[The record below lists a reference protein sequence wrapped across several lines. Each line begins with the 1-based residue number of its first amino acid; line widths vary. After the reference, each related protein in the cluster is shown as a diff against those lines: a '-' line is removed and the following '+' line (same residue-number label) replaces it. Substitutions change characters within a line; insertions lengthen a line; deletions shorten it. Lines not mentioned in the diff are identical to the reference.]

1 MCMKKYLKI
10 TGVGL
15 LGIALIFSSCI
26 DSDYTP
32 PDYDAILENNL
43 TTVDKTKLAADQLI
57 IDDSLHGK
65 WHINDA
71 LIDTKGGVRY
81 RVVSLGTGEKPVL
94 TSNILMRYKGILF
107 KNLTYSGSTFG
118 GTTFDSNLAPDR
130 YFPLYSV
137 IAGMQTVLPL
147 LPSGT
152 TVQLFIPSGVGYG
165 PYDQT
170 NPTTGDIVIP
180 KNSNLYFEVTLMD
193 VQTPQ

>member
-1 MCMKKYLKI
+1 MKKYLKI

-43 TTVDKTKLAADQLI
+43 ANVDKAKLASDQLI

-71 LIDTKGGVRY
+71 QIDTKGGVRY

-107 KNLTYSGSTFG
+107 KDLTFTGGTFG
-118 GTTFDSNLAPDR
+118 GKTFDSNQAPTD
-130 YFPLYSV
+130 YFPLYNL

-147 LPSGT
+147 LPRGT
-152 TVQLFIPSGVGYG
+152 TVQLFIPSSVGYG
-165 PYDQT
+165 PYDRT
-170 NPTTGDIVIP
+170 NTQTGDIVIP
-180 KNSNLYFEVTLMD
+180 KNSNLFFEVTLMD